1 MREEIRRI
9 QLETGVTTIF
19 VTHDQEE
26 AMSISDHII
35 LMKLG
40 VLQQFDKP
48 QYLYDQPA
56 NCFVADFLGNPPIN
70 KVEAKVENGKVILAD
85 GQDSGVRLDGHD
97 GEKVWL
103 SFRSE
108 SVLYKPESELRAKVI
123 MTSVMGK
130 EKITS
135 FDLAGKEVRGYFDS
149 SLDFERGEEVG
160 IGFKKTGVFVF
171 DFESGERYL

>member
-1 MREEIRRI
+1 
-9 QLETGVTTIF
+9 
-19 VTHDQEE
+19 
-26 AMSISDHII
+26 
-35 LMKLG
+35 
-40 VLQQFDKP
+40 
-48 QYLYDQPA
+48 
-56 NCFVADFLGNPPIN
+56 
-70 KVEAKVENGKVILAD
+70 
-85 GQDSGVRLDGHD
+85 
-97 GEKVWL
+97 
-103 SFRSE
+103 
-108 SVLYKPESELRAKVI
+108 

>member
-1 MREEIRRI
+1 RI

-40 VLQQFDKP
+40 VLQQYDKP
-48 QYLYDQPA
+48 QYLFDQPA

-70 KVEAKVENGKVILAD
+70 KVEGIVKG
-85 GQDSGVRLDGHD
+85 G
-97 GEKVWL
+97 KVWL
-103 SFRSE
+103 DNGETDSTVAVKDVADGTKVYLSFRAE
-108 SVLYKPESELRAKVI
+108 SVILDDKSPLKAKVV

-130 EKITS
+130 EIITS
-135 FDLAGKEVRGYFDS
+135 FVLGGKEVRGYMNSDVE
-149 SLDFERGEEVG
+149 LVRDQEIG
-160 IGFKKTGVFVF
+160 IRFKKTGVFVF
-171 DFESGERYL
+171 DYESGERYL